1 MTTKWL
7 FARAISYDTS
17 TRNGHP
23 ALVNVRPRYAGNF
36 SCSLSD
42 DSQGTRSRVELVDI
56 NCCLR
61 AYRFFFWINDA
72 NDELDLLDAF
82 IALTFVQY
90 YLMAEWKQV
99 DICRSPSLLR
109 LAQQF

>member
-1 MTTKWL
+1 
-7 FARAISYDTS
+7 
-17 TRNGHP
+17 
-23 ALVNVRPRYAGNF
+23 
-36 SCSLSD
+36 
-42 DSQGTRSRVELVDI
+42 VELVGI

-72 NDELDLLDAF
+72 NDELDFLGDF

-99 DICRSPSLLR
+99 DTCRSPSLLR
-109 LAQQF
+109 LVQQF

>member
-1 MTTKWL
+1 M
-7 FARAISYDTS
+7 
-17 TRNGHP
+17 
-23 ALVNVRPRYAGNF
+23 
-36 SCSLSD
+36 
-42 DSQGTRSRVELVDI
+42 ELVDI

>member
-1 MTTKWL
+1 M
-7 FARAISYDTS
+7 SYDTS
-17 TRNGHP
+17 TRNSHP
-23 ALVNVRPRYAGNF
+23 ALVYVRPRYAGNF

-42 DSQGTRSRVELVDI
+42 DSQGTRSRVELAGI

-61 AYRFFFWINDA
+61 AYSIFFWSNDT
-72 NDELDLLDAF
+72 NDERDFLSAF

-99 DICRSPSLLR
+99 DTCRSPSLLR
-109 LAQQF
+109 PVQQF